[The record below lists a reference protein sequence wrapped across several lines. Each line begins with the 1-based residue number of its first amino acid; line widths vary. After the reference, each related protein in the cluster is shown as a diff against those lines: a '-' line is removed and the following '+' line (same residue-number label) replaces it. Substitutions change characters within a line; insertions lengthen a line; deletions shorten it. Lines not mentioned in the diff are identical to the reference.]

1 MVLATTSSHKRES
14 PMRLILAL
22 LFAVGAAACVIVAL
36 SMPAHAADACVKVEL
51 LVKQATEEYHINPDA
66 IYTLQ
71 GAGQV
76 SDYAKF
82 MGITLPDDSQPTGL
96 LFVEAEAYVIVG
108 IIEIDCIRYSARVNT
123 EAHKRAIAAVM
134 KGA

>member
-1 MVLATTSSHKRES
+1 MSVKIAFW
-14 PMRLILAL
+14 AA
-22 LFAVGAAACVIVAL
+22 FCGAAIAL
-36 SMPAHAADACVKVEL
+36 VMALWTMPAHAAGACVKVEL

-108 IIEIDCIRYSARVNT
+108 IIEVDCIRYSARVPT